1 MCKKYMG
8 RWNWRET
15 RKAELTSDNHS
26 QLCWQ
31 DILWDH
37 TARQG
42 PLAHRPKIQRQDK
55 SPLNSKATWNTSCE
69 QPLQYRFYTEGGG
82 VNELNAKSAH
92 KESWGTFLKYGST
105 SRAAVAL
112 FSYWFCAFTIHSISK
127 ETSISLFSKRK
138 KKAVLVLIFC
148 LTTLSHAQGAYTYNW
163 NRATIK
169 ILHCHPVVN
178 VSKTWG
184 CSARRYGNDPLRN
197 AEATQHSRRQLKH
210 QELAPCYP
218 GKQSRIPNDIISHF
232 SSSNAMSSRDLSED
246 TQSTPKNTSSF
257 KLKYSG

>member
-1 MCKKYMG
+1 MAAPHVQQWHCFLIG
-8 RWNWRET
+8 SVLSQST
-15 RKAELTSDNHS
+15 LFQRKLVY
-26 QLCWQ
+26 LCFQ
-31 DILWDH
+31 N
-37 TARQG
+37 G
-42 PLAHRPKIQRQDK
+42 
-55 SPLNSKATWNTSCE
+55 
-69 QPLQYRFYTEGGG
+69 
-82 VNELNAKSAH
+82 
-92 KESWGTFLKYGST
+92 
-105 SRAAVAL
+105 
-112 FSYWFCAFTIHSISK
+112 
-127 ETSISLFSKRK
+127 

-148 LTTLSHAQGAYTYNW
+148 LTTLSHAQGTYTYNW

-197 AEATQHSRRQLKH
+197 VEATQHSRQQLKH

-232 SSSNAMSSRDLSED
+232 SSSNAVSSRDLSED

-257 KLKYSG
+257 KGKYSGWAVNSTCDTSGQVRQAHMGWRGNIRSHWELDRALTGSLESSLGLTLTYEKYGEVHL